1 MSVQLS
7 RLLEDMSN
15 ILALKKEENQVRR
28 FSDWPRLITEIF
40 REFPQAKEHEFG
52 IIIQDNRYPKV
63 SLQLVPVGTSDVL
76 VYWIPQWLAVPEH
89 VIERKL
95 HKAIVQSAIGDL
107 SAELI
112 KREMLKL
119 SVRLVD
125 LM

>member
-7 RLLEDMSN
+7 KLLEDMSN